1 MTEQAGPRTR
11 ARRAATAEES
21 GGNGDAGART
31 GQGASKTAPREEPAA
46 PSQACVEQE
55 GWDGDFG
62 VTPYDVIQGLLTEAR
77 GEGKDSTASTRV
89 SAWEK
94 LGKLLGM
101 FDEKPDDIS
110 PRVLLG

>member
-1 MTEQAGPRTR
+1 M
-11 ARRAATAEES
+11 
-21 GGNGDAGART
+21 
-31 GQGASKTAPREEPAA
+31 
-46 PSQACVEQE
+46 EQE

-62 VTPYDVIQGLLTEAR
+62 VTPFDVIQGLLTEAR

>member
-1 MTEQAGPRTR
+1 MTEHGAGRT
-11 ARRAATAEES
+11 RRAAKSEEV
-21 GGNGDAGART
+21 GGNGGSPARAT
-31 GQGASKTAPREEPAA
+31 RHATKAA
-46 PSQACVEQE
+46 PAEMTATMAEVSAAPE
-55 GWDGDFG
+55 GWEEDLG
-62 VTPYDVIQGLLTEAR
+62 VTPFDVIQGLLTEAR